1 MTLLLLTDTLYDN
14 YKRLCEIYNNYFL
27 HLHAIQSI
35 MSLYTSDWSYSS
47 DHNIFSITV
56 CTGCM
61 RSLQSLAA
69 SFTRPT
75 YQIRSIFLRSVFHFI
90 SICNLQYFSHMCVLP
105 MDGSTRVGKMM
116 IIHSLGIRVYKCTK
130 H

>member
-1 MTLLLLTDTLYDN
+1 MTLLLTDTLYDN

-69 SFTRPT
+69 SFTMPT
-75 YQIRSIFLRSVFHFI
+75 QQAKLPRINVDSRLRSRVETT
-90 SICNLQYFSHMCVLP
+90 L
-105 MDGSTRVGKMM
+105 MDGCEVKLET
-116 IIHSLGIRVYKCTK
+116 T
-130 H
+130 